1 MMKCVDCPMYD
12 QVDGCH
18 AENPGEDCDEIEY
31 EMAVEMAE
39 YCEMY
44 EPTYNP
50 EDGSM

>member
-1 MMKCVDCPMYD
+1 MKCEDCKMFERFE
-12 QVDGCH
+12 GCH
-18 AENPGEDCDEIEY
+18 ADPGEDCDQIEY

-39 YCEMY
+39 YCKMH